1 MPKITNTFLKSKMNK
16 DLDSRILPSGEYR
29 DAQNLQISRSQGS
42 EVGEFENIPGN
53 TELRNLYTGSNSKF
67 IGQFTNETSGDIFL
81 YSSSFAEDTICPRDI
96 VVYFAGFVG
105 STSFNIQNSL
115 GVKLDPSVLG
125 IEIGMLLWGDSWGP
139 SGLPSGDSGYE
150 NDVLVEGTTPGIT
163 GVIETDSKLPGDLQ
177 LGDKIYIGYNNTIH
191 RYNPISNS
199 LDLLVRG
206 DFLNFSQKNRITGIN
221 LIDDLLFWT
230 DNRNQPRKINVSL
243 ANPQSLASPTHYVNE
258 DQISVAKYY
267 PYKTPLVL
275 EDNQRS
281 VDAGAQAVSPLKGYV
296 CDIADTT
303 GIKIGDIVS
312 GFPDQEDQ
320 ELWNVI
326 SIDPNVSVT
335 IYNNFKDGDF
345 AANMSPGSYDG
356 ATQAQ
361 VSFKRP
367 SSKNLANKRQT
378 NGFETK
384 ASAAGAVVAGND
396 IVLNYSYFNKVD
408 DQSAQPTP
416 RVGDFIISETLTGP
430 SGVGITIADEVV
442 IQSIQ
447 NIGPSSLP
455 LATTITL
462 QLTKDVTVNA
472 IGDDVTVAANPD
484 YDPLFTGD
492 PDLVEEKFIRF
503 SYRFKFE
510 DNEYSLAAPYTQI
523 CFIPKHNGLFG
534 GGQNES
540 LQDMK
545 DAYDST
551 IVEWFTNNIDTVSLK
566 VPLPTI
572 STSTSAEVVNNLI
585 NEYKITNIE
594 ILYKESDALSTKI
607 LESIQVDDTILESF
621 LQLIPQAGSTSS
633 KEWYYNFDYKSIKA
647 FRTLPTS
654 EQNRVYDNVPVKA
667 LAQEITAN
675 RVMYGNFLQ
684 KHTPPNGID
693 YEIINEDKSVNYNNY
708 AQYPYHTVK
717 QNRSYQAGFVLSDR
731 YGRASSVVL
740 STNDSNPDVAG
751 STLYVPYKTFG
762 ELDDPITDVTT
773 YKWLGNVLRL
783 KINNGVT
790 QITSNS
796 QTGEPGLYKSW
807 TNKSV
812 DVVTVVTLGTGYGIG
827 DMLSFNSGGG
837 QGSDL
842 EVEVV
847 AVDGVGGVTGLS
859 IVNPGNGYV
868 DGQILDENT
877 MITGTGLQ
885 VQVTV
890 NPPNVLG
897 WQSYKLV
904 VKQQEQEYYNVY
916 LPGYISGYPIT
927 TATDYGRIAF
937 ASLFGDN
944 INKVPRDLNEVGPT
958 QSEFSSSVNL
968 IGRVNNPNINNN
980 NKGAA
985 APGGPF
991 NYENRNYA
999 WNCQY
1004 YPGRVKDEAVTIG
1017 PVGFG
1022 GLELA
1027 NSPFDATASKGP
1039 FDNTSNAAPPGPFIP
1054 WGDAGAVQSFY
1065 NVEQNPLAVV
1075 VKIGAEDTQ
1084 PNLTQPGSPQLNTLG
1099 ARVSKQGVFPVPI
1112 PPGDPNG
1119 YIGCMYPFLSVS
1131 ETEPVESL
1139 LEIFYETSTSG
1150 NFVDLN
1156 DAVLADYGG
1165 VTKTSVT
1172 LGDFDE
1178 DVSSGTDVI
1187 TSFDFQDS
1195 AGNTLTLDSVPTI
1208 TQVLDSNGNDV
1219 TGIFSISE
1227 SVPTVYDKFDIETND
1242 LFWYGYP
1249 SVTKSNQWF
1258 ISFQTSYQS
1267 GAFIDV
1273 LSNEITINLNNI
1285 EPTIGGFTPAQTT
1298 DLTQLGVEQACS
1310 KPGGTGGYDTT
1321 MTGVFGQFTNAK
1333 NSGADTI
1340 NETQDLCYTLSVT
1353 SEPASSTA
1361 TWAISQN
1368 GTLSLVSG
1376 TLVNGTY
1383 IFECT
1388 VTDAATE
1395 NIAVR
1400 GGSCLT
1406 SAGSLSKTC
1415 EYELVFGTPP
1425 VNQAICAGPTSA
1437 MSLLDTSCNYIN
1449 NSGGLTHT
1457 GQPLEVFFGASR
1469 FVSDAFDVG
1478 ATGSGTSVILQDI
1491 DNGFNP
1497 SKGSFGYGLSS
1508 GSNFNLRYYNV
1519 LQEGNPNFGET
1530 TAFNCVF
1537 LPPVSPLEPN
1547 FTTGALTQGIMA
1559 IQAILTKSV
1568 SIPGQVENS
1577 YRTAFTILHRADSST
1592 AWTLATC
1599 LAGSPSKPAGGT
1611 IGNFNELDVDGAG
1624 ATTASQTYWFQAV
1637 GEYAV
1642 RNNGVSSLGCN
1653 ECSVCA
1659 EFTVNYYDAQQ
1670 AQPVNVCTECA
1681 GPL

>member
-1 MPKITNTFLKSKMNK
+1 MPQITNTFLKSKMNK
-16 DLDSRILPSGEYR
+16 DLDSRILPNGEYR

-42 EVGEFENIPGN
+42 EVGEFENISGN
-53 TELRNLYTGSNSKF
+53 TELRNLYTGESSKF

-81 YSSSFAEDTICPRDI
+81 YSSGFTEDSICPRDT
-96 VVYFAGFVG
+96 VVYFGGFVG
-105 STSFNIQNSL
+105 GSSDTFTIENSL
-115 GVKLDPSVLG
+115 GTQIDPSVLG

-139 SGLPSGDSGYE
+139 SGLPSGDNGFE
-150 NDVLVEGTTPGIT
+150 NDVLVENIT
-163 GVIETDSKLPGDLQ
+163 SFPSGEIQVNGPLPASLQVGDE
-177 LGDKIYIGYNNTIH
+177 IYIGYNNTIH
-191 RYNPISNS
+191 RYNPISDS

-206 DFLNFSQKNRITGIN
+206 DFLNFSQKNKITGIN

-243 ANPQSLASPTHYVNE
+243 ANPQSLPSPTHYVNE

-267 PYKTPLVL
+267 PYRTPLVL
-275 EDNQRS
+275 EDVVRS
-281 VDAGAQAVSPLKGYV
+281 ANGGAQAVSPLKGYV
-296 CDIADTT
+296 LNIVDTS
-303 GIKIGDIVS
+303 GIKIGDIAT
-312 GFPDQEDQ
+312 GFPDQGDQ

-326 SIDPNVSVT
+326 SIELNVSVT

-345 AANMSPGSYDG
+345 AAGMSPGTFDG
-356 ATQAQ
+356 ATQKAL

-378 NGFETK
+378 NGFETT

-447 NIGPSSLP
+447 DIGPSSVP
-455 LATTITL
+455 ITTTITL

-484 YDPLFTGD
+484 YDSLFTGD

-534 GGQNES
+534 GGQNET

-545 DAYDST
+545 NAYDST

-572 STSTSAEVVNNLI
+572 TTSTSAQVVSNLI

-607 LESIQVDDTILESF
+607 LESIQVDDTILPSF
-621 LQLIPQAGSTSS
+621 LQLIPQTASGLSGR
-633 KEWYYNFDYKSIKA
+633 EWYYNFDYKSIKA

-693 YEIINEDKSVNYNNY
+693 YEIINEDKSVNYDNY

-740 STNDSNPDVAG
+740 STNDSNPDLAG

-762 ELDDPITDVTT
+762 ELDDPATDVTT

-790 QITSNS
+790 QITNNS

-807 TNKSV
+807 TDKTTDSV
-812 DVVTVVTLGTGYGIG
+812 AVITPGTGYIVGQEI
-827 DMLSFNSGGG
+827 SFNSGNG
-837 QGSDL
+837 QGSGL
-842 EVEVV
+842 EIEVV
-847 AVDGVGGVTGLS
+847 TVDGAGGVTGLS
-859 IVNPGNGYV
+859 IVNSGGGYV
-868 DGQILDENT
+868 DGQILDNNII
-877 MITGTGLQ
+877 ITGTGLQ

-916 LPGYISGYPIT
+916 LPGYISGYPVV
-927 TATDYGRIAF
+927 TANDYGRIAF

-958 QSEFSSSVNL
+958 QNEFSSSVVL
-968 IGRVNNPNINNN
+968 IGRVNNPNINNL
-980 NKGAA
+980 NKGAL

-991 NYENRNYA
+991 YYENRTYP

-1004 YPGRVKDEAVTIG
+1004 YPGRLKDEAVTIG
-1017 PVGFG
+1017 PVGFS

-1027 NSPFDATASKGP
+1027 NSPFEAG
-1039 FDNTSNAAPPGPFIP
+1039 NTSSPAGSAIKGAFSNDPFKIP
-1054 WGDAGAVQSFY
+1054 WGKPGAVQSFY

-1084 PNLTQPGSPQLNTLG
+1084 PNLTQPGAPQLNTLG
-1099 ARVSKQGVFPVPI
+1099 ARVSKQGVFPVPPA
-1112 PPGDPNG
+1112 PPVGAPDPAG
-1119 YIGCMYPFLSVS
+1119 FIGCMYPFLSVS

-1156 DAVLADYGG
+1156 DTVLADYGG
-1165 VTKTSVT
+1165 VTKASLT
-1172 LGDFDE
+1172 LGSFDE
-1178 DVSSGTDVI
+1178 DVPSGTDII

-1195 AGNTLTLDSVPTI
+1195 AGNTLTLDSVPII

-1227 SVPTVYDKFDIETND
+1227 SVPTFYDKFDLETNS
-1242 LFWYGYP
+1242 LFWYGYS

-1258 ISFQTSYQS
+1258 VSFQTSYQT

-1273 LSNEITINLNNI
+1273 LSNEITIDLNNI
-1285 EPTIGGFTPAQTT
+1285 EPTIGGFTPAQTS

-1310 KPGGTGGYDTT
+1310 KPGGTAGYDTT

-1333 NSGADTI
+1333 NSGADVP

-1353 SEPASSTA
+1353 SEPVGSTA
-1361 TWAISQN
+1361 IWAISQD
-1368 GTLSLVSG
+1368 GTLSLTSG

-1388 VTDAATE
+1388 VTDAAS
-1395 NIAVR
+1395 
-1400 GGSCLT
+1400 SCVLD
-1406 SAGSLSKTC
+1406 AGSLDTTC
-1415 EYELVFGTPP
+1415 EYELLFGTPP
-1425 VNQAICAGPTSA
+1425 TNQAICAGPTSELG
-1437 MSLLDTSCNYIN
+1437 LLDTSCP
-1449 NSGGLTHT
+1449 SSFGGT
-1457 GQPLEVFFGASR
+1457 GLPLEVFFGANR
-1469 FVSDAFDVG
+1469 FVNSGIAGTAGANIGSDTTTIMSTIDTALG
-1478 ATGSGTSVILQDI
+1478 ALGPKYGFTSS
-1491 DNGFNP
+1491 NGLN
-1497 SKGSFGYGLSS
+1497 LS
-1508 GSNFNLRYYNV
+1508 YYNV
-1519 LQEGNPNFGET
+1519 LQEIRY
-1530 TAFNCVF
+1530 
-1537 LPPVSPLEPN
+1537 
-1547 FTTGALTQGIMA
+1547 GAD
-1559 IQAILTKSV
+1559 K
-1568 SIPGQVENS
+1568 
-1577 YRTAFTILHRADSST
+1577 
-1592 AWTLATC
+1592 
-1599 LAGSPSKPAGGT
+1599 
-1611 IGNFNELDVDGAG
+1611 
-1624 ATTASQTYWFQAV
+1624 
-1637 GEYAV
+1637 
-1642 RNNGVSSLGCN
+1642 
-1653 ECSVCA
+1653 
-1659 EFTVNYYDAQQ
+1659 
-1670 AQPVNVCTECA
+1670 TECV
-1681 GPL
+1681 

>member
-1 MPKITNTFLKSKMNK
+1 MPQITNTFLKSKMNK
-16 DLDSRILPSGEYR
+16 DLDSRILPNGEYR
-29 DAQNLQISRSQGS
+29 DAQNLQISRSEGS

-53 TELRNLYTGSNSKF
+53 TELRNLYTGLGSKF

-81 YSSSFAEDTICPRDI
+81 YNSGYTQNDICPRDV
-96 VVYFAGFVG
+96 VVYFQGFIG
-105 STSFNIQNSL
+105 GDRKLIQIEKASGTAYTNYE
-115 GVKLDPSVLG
+115 VLG
-125 IEIGMLLWGDSWGP
+125 IEVGMLLWGDSWGP
-139 SGLPSGDSGYE
+139 SSLPSGDNGYKS
-150 NDVLVEGTTPGIT
+150 DALVIDLRPNQIALNQ
-163 GVIETDSKLPGDLQ
+163 DLPGNLQ
-177 LGDKIYIGYNNTIH
+177 PGDKIYIGFNNTIH
-191 RYNPISNS
+191 RYNPISDS

-243 ANPQSLASPTHYVNE
+243 ANPQSLPSPTHYVNE

-267 PYKTPLVL
+267 PYRTPLVL
-275 EDNQRS
+275 EDNKRS
-281 VDAGAQAVSPLKGYV
+281 IIGGAQAVSPLKGYV
-296 CDIADTT
+296 CDVADTT
-303 GIKIGDIVS
+303 GIKIGDIAS
-312 GFPDQEDQ
+312 GFPDQGDQ

-335 IYNNFKDGDF
+335 IYNNFKDGDLGQG
-345 AANMSPGSYDG
+345 MSPGSFDG
-356 ATQAQ
+356 ANEKAN

-367 SSKNLANKRQT
+367 SVKNLANKRQT
-378 NGFETK
+378 NGFETT
-384 ASAAGAVVAGND
+384 AQAAGAVVAGND
-396 IVLNYSYFNKVD
+396 IVLNYSYYNKVN

-442 IQSIQ
+442 IQSVEE
-447 NIGPSSLP
+447 IGPSTVP
-455 LATTITL
+455 APVPATSITL

-484 YDPLFTGD
+484 YDSQFTGD

-534 GGQNES
+534 GGQNET

-566 VPLPTI
+566 IPLPSI
-572 STSTSAEVVNNLI
+572 SNSTSAEVIDNLI
-585 NEYKITNIE
+585 SEYKITNIE

-607 LESIQVDDTILESF
+607 LESIQVDDTILSSF
-621 LQLIPQAGSTSS
+621 LQLIPQASIVEGP
-633 KEWYYNFDYKSIKA
+633 EWYYNFDYKSIKA

-654 EQNRVYDNVPVKA
+654 EQNRVYDNVPIKA

-693 YEIINEDKSVNYNNY
+693 YEIINEDKSVAYDNY

-717 QNRSYQAGFVLSDR
+717 QDRSYQAGFVLSDR

-740 STNDSNPDVAG
+740 STNDSTPGVAG

-773 YKWLGNVLRL
+773 YKWLGNALRL

-790 QITSNS
+790 QITNNS

-807 TNKSV
+807 TDTSV
-812 DVVTVVTLGTGYGIG
+812 DIVTVTAPGVSYIVGQEI
-827 DMLSFNSGGG
+827 SFNSGEGDG
-837 QGSDL
+837 VGFRIK
-842 EVEVV
+842 VET
-847 AVDGVGGVTGLS
+847 VDGAGGVTGLS
-859 IVNPGNGYV
+859 IISSGENYV
-868 DGQILDENT
+868 DGQILDNNII
-877 MITGTGLQ
+877 ITGSGLK

-916 LPGYISGYPIT
+916 LPGYISGYPIK

-958 QSEFSSSVNL
+958 QSEFSSSVGL
-968 IGRVNNPNINNN
+968 IGRVNNPNIDNNQ
-980 NKGAA
+980 KG
-985 APGGPF
+985 GVGNF
-991 NYENRNYA
+991 YYENRNYA

-1004 YPGRVKDEAVTIG
+1004 YPGRLKDEAVTIG
-1017 PVGFG
+1017 PVGEG

-1027 NSPFDATASKGP
+1027 NSPFD
-1039 FDNTSNAAPPGPFIP
+1039 NTSSKAAFTNSAAGTGPHIP
-1054 WGDAGAVQSFY
+1054 WGDAGEVQSFY

-1084 PNLTQPGSPQLNTLG
+1084 LNLTQPGSPQLNTLG
-1099 ARVSKQGVFPVPI
+1099 ARVTVNGTFPVPVN
-1112 PPGDPNG
+1112 D
-1119 YIGCMYPFLSVS
+1119 IGCMYPFLSVS

-1165 VTKTSVT
+1165 VTKTSLT
-1172 LGDFDE
+1172 LGSFDE
-1178 DVSSGTDVI
+1178 DVPSGTNII

-1195 AGNTLTLDSVPTI
+1195 AGNTLVLDGDPAAPATNPPDIGVII

-1219 TGIFSISE
+1219 TGIFSINA
-1227 SVPTVYDKFDIETND
+1227 SVAGSYDKFDLKTND
-1242 LFWYGYP
+1242 LFWYGY
-1249 SVTKSNQWF
+1249 SSGTKSNQWF
-1258 ISFQTSYQS
+1258 VSFQTSYQA
-1267 GAFIDV
+1267 GTFIDV

-1285 EPTIGGFTPAQTT
+1285 APTIGGFTPAQTS
-1298 DLTQLGVEQACS
+1298 DLTQLNIEQACS
-1310 KPGGTGGYDTT
+1310 KPGGTAGYDTT
-1321 MTGVFGQFTNAK
+1321 MTGDFGQFTNAK
-1333 NSGADTI
+1333 NGSADVT

-1353 SEPASSTA
+1353 SEPVGSTA
-1361 TWAISQN
+1361 IWAISQD
-1368 GTLSLVSG
+1368 GTLSLTSG

-1383 IFECT
+1383 VFECT
-1388 VTDAATE
+1388 VTDAAS
-1395 NIAVR
+1395 
-1400 GGSCLT
+1400 SCVLD
-1406 SAGSLSKTC
+1406 AGSLSTTC
-1415 EYELVFGTPP
+1415 EYELLFGTPP
-1425 VNQAICAGPTSA
+1425 TNQAICFGPTSA
-1437 MSLLDTSCNYIN
+1437 MSSLDTSCNYIN

-1457 GQPLEVFFGASR
+1457 GQPLEVFFGANR

-1478 ATGSGTSVILQDI
+1478 VTGSGTSVILQDI
-1491 DNGFNP
+1491 DNGFVP

-1519 LQEGNPNFGET
+1519 LQEGNPNFT
-1530 TAFNCVF
+1530 SSPPAFNCVTI
-1537 LPPVSPLEPN
+1537 PPTVPPDPN

-1577 YRTAFTILHRADSST
+1577 YRTAFTILYRADSSA

-1599 LAGSPSKPAGGT
+1599 LAFSPSKPAGGT

-1624 ATTASQTYWFQAV
+1624 ATTASQTYFFQAV

-1642 RNNGVSSLGCN
+1642 RNNGVSSVGCN

-1659 EFTVNYYDAQQ
+1659 EFTVNYYDAGQT
-1670 AQPVNVCTECA
+1670 QPVNGCTDCL

>member
-1 MPKITNTFLKSKMNK
+1 
-16 DLDSRILPSGEYR
+16 
-29 DAQNLQISRSQGS
+29 
-42 EVGEFENIPGN
+42 
-53 TELRNLYTGSNSKF
+53 
-67 IGQFTNETSGDIFL
+67 
-81 YSSSFAEDTICPRDI
+81 
-96 VVYFAGFVG
+96 
-105 STSFNIQNSL
+105 
-115 GVKLDPSVLG
+115 
-125 IEIGMLLWGDSWGP
+125 
-139 SGLPSGDSGYE
+139 
-150 NDVLVEGTTPGIT
+150 
-163 GVIETDSKLPGDLQ
+163 
-177 LGDKIYIGYNNTIH
+177 
-191 RYNPISNS
+191 
-199 LDLLVRG
+199 
-206 DFLNFSQKNRITGIN
+206 
-221 LIDDLLFWT
+221 
-230 DNRNQPRKINVSL
+230 
-243 ANPQSLASPTHYVNE
+243 
-258 DQISVAKYY
+258 
-267 PYKTPLVL
+267 
-275 EDNQRS
+275 
-281 VDAGAQAVSPLKGYV
+281 
-296 CDIADTT
+296 
-303 GIKIGDIVS
+303 
-312 GFPDQEDQ
+312 
-320 ELWNVI
+320 
-326 SIDPNVSVT
+326 
-335 IYNNFKDGDF
+335 
-345 AANMSPGSYDG
+345 MSPGTFDG
-356 ATQAQ
+356 ATQKAL

-367 SSKNLANKRQT
+367 SVKNLANKRQT
-378 NGFETK
+378 NGFETT

-442 IQSIQ
+442 IQSVE
-447 NIGPSSLP
+447 NIGPS
-455 LATTITL
+455 TTAPFNTADITL

-484 YDPLFTGD
+484 YDSQFTGD

-534 GGQNES
+534 GGQNET

-566 VPLPTI
+566 IPLPSIT
-572 STSTSAEVVNNLI
+572 TSTSAEVVSNLI

-607 LESIQVDDTILESF
+607 LESIQVNDTILPSF
-621 LQLIPQAGSTSS
+621 LQLIPQTSLTQGP
-633 KEWYYNFDYKSIKA
+633 EWYYNFDYKSIKA

-654 EQNRVYDNVPVKA
+654 EQNRVYDNVPIKA

-693 YEIINEDKSVNYNNY
+693 YEIINEDKSVSYDNY

-740 STNDSNPDVAG
+740 STNDSNPGVAG

-773 YKWLGNVLRL
+773 YKWLGNALRL

-790 QITSNS
+790 QITNNS

-807 TNKSV
+807 IDKTTDS
-812 DVVTVVTLGTGYGIG
+812 VTVATLGTGYIVGQK
-827 DMLSFNSGGG
+827 LSFNTGDG
-837 QGSDL
+837 QGSGL
-842 EVEVV
+842 EVEVIT
-847 AVDGVGGVTGLS
+847 VDGVGGVTGLS
-859 IVNPGNGYV
+859 ITKPGNGYV
-868 DGQILDENT
+868 DGQILDNNVI
-877 MITGTGLQ
+877 ITGTGLQ

-958 QSEFSSSVNL
+958 QSEFSSSVGL

-980 NKGAA
+980 QKG
-985 APGGPF
+985 GVGNF
-991 NYENRNYA
+991 YYENRNYA

-1004 YPGRVKDEAVTIG
+1004 YPGRLKDEAVTIG
-1017 PVGFG
+1017 PVGQG

-1027 NSPFDATASKGP
+1027 NSPFFAAAAKGA
-1039 FDNTSNAAPPGPFIP
+1039 FSNDPAEIP
-1054 WGDAGAVQSFY
+1054 WGIAGAVQSFY

-1084 PNLTQPGSPQLNTLG
+1084 LNLTQPNSPQLNTLG
-1099 ARVSKQGVFPVPI
+1099 ARVTVNGTFPVPVN
-1112 PPGDPNG
+1112 D
-1119 YIGCMYPFLSVS
+1119 IGCMYPFLSVS

-1156 DAVLADYGG
+1156 DTVLADYGG
-1165 VTKTSVT
+1165 VTKTSLT
-1172 LGDFDE
+1172 LGSFDE

-1195 AGNTLTLDSVPTI
+1195 AGNTLTLDGVPII
-1208 TQVLDSNGNDV
+1208 TQVLDSNDNDV

-1227 SVPTVYDKFDIETND
+1227 SVPTIYDKFDLETNS
-1242 LFWYGYP
+1242 LFWYGYS

-1258 ISFQTSYQS
+1258 VSFQTSYQA
-1267 GAFIDV
+1267 GTFIDV
-1273 LSNEITINLNNI
+1273 LSNEITIDLNNI
-1285 EPTIGGFTPAQTT
+1285 APTIGGFTPAQTS
-1298 DLTQLGVEQACS
+1298 DLTELGVEQACS
-1310 KPGGTGGYDTT
+1310 KPGGTSGYDTT

-1333 NSGADTI
+1333 NGSLDVT

-1353 SEPASSTA
+1353 SEPVGSTA
-1361 TWAISQN
+1361 IWAISQD
-1368 GTLSLVSG
+1368 GTLSLTSG
-1376 TLVNGTY
+1376 TLVNGSY

-1388 VTDAATE
+1388 VTDAAS
-1395 NIAVR
+1395 
-1400 GGSCLT
+1400 SCVLD
-1406 SAGSLSKTC
+1406 AGSLSTTC

-1425 VNQAICAGPTSA
+1425 TNQAICFGPTSV
-1437 MSLLDTSCNYIN
+1437 MSSLDTSCP
-1449 NSGGLTHT
+1449 SSFGGT
-1457 GQPLEVFFGASR
+1457 GEPLEVFFGANR
-1469 FVSDAFDVG
+1469 FVNSGIVG
-1478 ATGSGTSVILQDI
+1478 TAGLNIGSGTTTIMSTI
-1491 DNGFNP
+1491 DTALGAVGPKYGFTSNNGI
-1497 SKGSFGYGLSS
+1497 
-1508 GSNFNLRYYNV
+1508 NLAYYNV
-1519 LQEGNPNFGET
+1519 LQEGNPNFT
-1530 TAFNCVF
+1530 SSPPAFNC
-1537 LPPVSPLEPN
+1537 LTIPPTVPPDPN
-1547 FTTGALTQGIMA
+1547 FTTGALTQGIMT

-1568 SIPGQVENS
+1568 TTGTQHTYKTN
-1577 YRTAFTILHRADSST
+1577 FTIVYRPTSVD
-1592 AWTLATC
+1592 AWQLATC
-1599 LAGSPSKPAGGT
+1599 LVGSPSQPAGGT
-1611 IGNFNELDVDGAG
+1611 VGNFNLLEVVGSG
-1624 ATTASQTYWFQAV
+1624 ATTASITYFFQNV

-1642 RNNGVSSLGCN
+1642 RNNGLHGVGCN
-1653 ECSVCA
+1653 NCDSCA
-1659 EFTVNYYDAQQ
+1659 EFTVNYYDAGQT
-1670 AQPVNVCTECA
+1670 QPVNGCTDCL

>member
-53 TELRNLYTGSNSKF
+53 TELKNLYTGLGSKF

-81 YSSSFAEDTICPRDI
+81 YNSGFTGDGICPRDT
-96 VVYFAGFVG
+96 VVYFGGFVG
-105 STSFNIQNSL
+105 VGNTGFQINNSL
-115 GVKLDPSVLG
+115 GAKIDPSVLG
-125 IEIGMLLWGDSWGP
+125 IEIGMLLWGNAWGP
-139 SGLPSGDSGYE
+139 SSLPSGNGGFE
-150 NDVLVEGTTPGIT
+150 NDVLVKNIT
-163 GVIETDSKLPGDLQ
+163 SFPSGEIQVNRPLPATLQ
-177 LGDKIYIGYNNTIH
+177 VGDKIYIGYNNTIH

-243 ANPQSLASPTHYVNE
+243 ANPQSLPSPIHYVNE

-267 PYKTPLVL
+267 PYRTPLVL
-275 EDNQRS
+275 EDNQKS
-281 VDAGAQAVSPLKGYV
+281 VVAGAQAVSPLKGYV
-296 CDIADTT
+296 CDIADTS
-303 GIKIGDIVS
+303 GIKIGDIAT
-312 GFPDQEDQ
+312 GFPDQGDQ

-335 IYNNFKDGDF
+335 IYNNFKDGNF
-345 AANMSPGSYDG
+345 AAGMSPGTFDG
-356 ATQAQ
+356 ATQIAL

-367 SSKNLANKRQT
+367 SVKNLANKRQT
-378 NGFETK
+378 NGFETT

-447 NIGPSSLP
+447 NIGPSSVP
-455 LATTITL
+455 TATTITL
-462 QLTKDVTVNA
+462 QLTKNVTVNA

-484 YDPLFTGD
+484 YDSQFTGD

-534 GGQNES
+534 GGQNET

-566 VPLPTI
+566 IPLPSIT
-572 STSTSAEVVNNLI
+572 TSSSSQVVNNLI

-607 LESIQVDDTILESF
+607 LESIQVDDTILPSF
-621 LQLIPQAGSTSS
+621 LQLIPQTTSISS

-684 KHTPPNGID
+684 KHTPPNSID
-693 YEIINEDKSVNYNNY
+693 YEIINEDKSVNYDNY

-762 ELDDPITDVTT
+762 ELDNPITDVTT

-790 QITSNS
+790 QITNNS

-807 TNKSV
+807 TDKTTDS
-812 DVVTVVTLGTGYGIG
+812 VTVATPGTGYIVGQT
-827 DMLSFNSGGG
+827 LSFNSGDG
-837 QGSDL
+837 QGSGL
-842 EVEVV
+842 QVEVIT
-847 AVDGVGGVTGLS
+847 VDGVGGVTGLS
-859 IVNPGNGYV
+859 IKSAGNGYV
-868 DGQILDENT
+868 DGQILDNNII
-877 MITGTGLQ
+877 ITGTGLQ

-958 QSEFSSSVNL
+958 QNEFSSSVGL

-980 NKGAA
+980 QKG
-985 APGGPF
+985 GVGNF
-991 NYENRNYA
+991 YYENRNYP

-1004 YPGRVKDEAVTIG
+1004 YPGRLKDEAVTIG

-1027 NSPFDATASKGP
+1027 NSPFFPAAAKGA
-1039 FDNTSNAAPPGPFIP
+1039 FSNDPAEIP
-1054 WGDAGAVQSFY
+1054 WGIAGAVQSFY

-1084 PNLTQPGSPQLNTLG
+1084 LNLTQPGSPQLNTLG
-1099 ARVSKQGVFPVPI
+1099 ARVTVNGTFPVPAT
-1112 PPGDPNG
+1112 D
-1119 YIGCMYPFLSVS
+1119 IGCMYPFLSVS

-1156 DAVLADYGG
+1156 DTVLADYGG
-1165 VTKTSVT
+1165 VTKTSLT
-1172 LGDFDE
+1172 LGSFDE
-1178 DVSSGTDVI
+1178 DVTSGTDII

-1195 AGNTLTLDSVPTI
+1195 AGNTLTLDGVPII
-1208 TQVLDSNGNDV
+1208 TQVLDSNDNDV

-1227 SVPTVYDKFDIETND
+1227 SVPTVYDKFDLETNS

-1258 ISFQTSYQS
+1258 VSFQTSYQA
-1267 GAFIDV
+1267 GVFID
-1273 LSNEITINLNNI
+1273 
-1285 EPTIGGFTPAQTT
+1285 
-1298 DLTQLGVEQACS
+1298 VEQACS
-1310 KPGGTGGYDTT
+1310 KPGGTSGYDTT

-1333 NSGADTI
+1333 NGSLDVT

-1353 SEPASSTA
+1353 SEPVGSTA
-1361 TWAISQN
+1361 IWAISQN
-1368 GTLSLVSG
+1368 GTLSLTSG
-1376 TLVNGTY
+1376 TLVNGSY

-1388 VTDAATE
+1388 VTDATS
-1395 NIAVR
+1395 
-1400 GGSCLT
+1400 SCVL
-1406 SAGSLSKTC
+1406 SAGSLSTTC

-1425 VNQAICAGPTSA
+1425 TNQAICFGPTSV
-1437 MSLLDTSCNYIN
+1437 MSSLDTSCP
-1449 NSGGLTHT
+1449 SSFGGT
-1457 GQPLEVFFGASR
+1457 GLPLEVFFGANR
-1469 FVSDAFDVG
+1469 FVNSGIVG
-1478 ATGSGTSVILQDI
+1478 TAGLNIGSGTTTIMSTI
-1491 DNGFNP
+1491 DTALGASGPKYGFTSN
-1497 SKGSFGYGLSS
+1497 SGL
-1508 GSNFNLRYYNV
+1508 NLAYYNV
-1519 LQEGNPNFGET
+1519 LQEGNPNFT
-1530 TAFNCVF
+1530 SSPPAFNCITI
-1537 LPPVSPLEPN
+1537 PPTVPPDPN

-1568 SIPGQVENS
+1568 TTGTQHTYKTN
-1577 YRTAFTILHRADSST
+1577 FTIVYRPTST
-1592 AWTLATC
+1592 DAWQLATC
-1599 LAGSPSKPAGGT
+1599 LVGSPSQPAGGT
-1611 IGNFNELDVDGAG
+1611 VGNFNLLQVVGSG
-1624 ATTASQTYWFQAV
+1624 ATTASITYFFQNV

-1642 RNNGVSSLGCN
+1642 RNNGLHGVGCN
-1653 ECSVCA
+1653 NCDSCA

-1670 AQPVNVCTECA
+1670 AQPVNGCTDCL

>member
-53 TELRNLYTGSNSKF
+53 TELRNLYTGLGSKF

-81 YSSSFAEDTICPRDI
+81 YNSSFTGDGICPRDT
-96 VVYFAGFVG
+96 VVYFGGFVG
-105 STSFNIQNSL
+105 GSYTDFTINNSV
-115 GVKLDPSVLG
+115 GAKIDPSVLG

-139 SGLPSGDSGYE
+139 SGLPSGDNGFE
-150 NDVLVEGTTPGIT
+150 NDVLVETIT
-163 GVIETDSKLPGDLQ
+163 SFPSGEIKVNSRLPDTLQ
-177 LGDKIYIGYNNTIH
+177 VGDKIYIGYNNTIH

-206 DFLNFSQKNRITGIN
+206 DFLNFSQKNTITGIN

-230 DNRNQPRKINVSL
+230 DNRNQPRKINISL
-243 ANPQSLASPTHYVNE
+243 ANPQSLPSPTHYVNE

-267 PYKTPLVL
+267 PYRTPLVL

-281 VDAGAQAVSPLKGYV
+281 VNGGAQAVSPLKGYV
-296 CDIADTT
+296 CNVVDTT
-303 GIKIGDIVS
+303 GIKIGDIAS
-312 GFPDQEDQ
+312 GFPDQGDQ

-345 AANMSPGSYDG
+345 AAGMSPGTFDG
-356 ATQAQ
+356 ATQKAL

-367 SSKNLANKRQT
+367 SSKNLSERKNT
-378 NGFETK
+378 NGFDTTVT
-384 ASAAGAVVAGND
+384 SAAALYVAGTD
-396 IVLNYSYFNKVD
+396 VRISYNYYNQAT
-408 DQSAQPTP
+408 DQSPQPTP
-416 RVGDFIISETLTGP
+416 RVGDFITSATLTVP
-430 SGVGITIADEVV
+430 SGVGITIADEVC
-442 IQSIQ
+442 IQQITSI
-447 NIGPSSLP
+447 NAGAIG
-455 LATTITL
+455 TMDL
-462 QLTKDVTVNA
+462 QFTKDVTV
-472 IGDDVTVAANPD
+472 VAPGNDITISANPD
-484 YDPLFTGD
+484 YDSLFTGD

-534 GGQNES
+534 GGKNES

-566 VPLPTI
+566 VPLPSVT
-572 STSTSAEVVNNLI
+572 TSTSAEVVSNLI

-607 LESIQVDDTILESF
+607 LESIQVDDTILPSF
-621 LQLIPQAGSTSS
+621 LQLIPQTTTTSGR
-633 KEWYYNFDYKSIKA
+633 EWYYNFDYKSIKA

-654 EQNRVYDNVPVKA
+654 EQNRVYDNVPIKA

-693 YEIINEDKSVNYNNY
+693 YEIINEDKSVNYDNY

-790 QITSNS
+790 QITNNS

-807 TNKSV
+807 ADKSV
-812 DVVTVVTLGTGYGIG
+812 DSVTVATPGIG
-827 DMLSFNSGGG
+827 YIVGDLLSFNSGDG
-837 QGSDL
+837 QGSGL
-842 EVEVV
+842 QVEVV
-847 AVDGVGGVTGLS
+847 AVDGAGGVTGLS
-859 IVNPGNGYV
+859 ITSSGNGYV
-868 DGQILDENT
+868 NGQILDNNVFPRP
-877 MITGTGLQ
+877 GATGLQ

-916 LPGYISGYPIT
+916 LPGYISGYPII
-927 TATDYGRIAF
+927 TANDYGRIAF

-958 QSEFSSSVNL
+958 QSEFSSSVGL

-991 NYENRNYA
+991 YYENRRYA

-1004 YPGRVKDEAVTIG
+1004 YPGRLKDEAVTIG

-1027 NSPFDATASKGP
+1027 NSPFEAGAGSSPAGNATKGN
-1039 FDNTSNAAPPGPFIP
+1039 FSNDTGSEQIP
-1054 WGDAGAVQSFY
+1054 WGIPGAVQSFY
-1065 NVEQNPLAVV
+1065 NVEQNPLAIV

-1112 PPGDPNG
+1112 PPGDPAG

-1165 VTKTSVT
+1165 VTKTSIT
-1172 LGDFDE
+1172 LGSFDE
-1178 DVSSGTDVI
+1178 DVPSGTDII

-1195 AGNTLTLDSVPTI
+1195 AGNTLTLDGVPII
-1208 TQVLDSNGNDV
+1208 TQVLDSNDNDV
-1219 TGIFSISE
+1219 TGVFSISE
-1227 SVPTVYDKFDIETND
+1227 SVPTIYDKFDLETNS
-1242 LFWYGYP
+1242 LFWYGY
-1249 SVTKSNQWF
+1249 SSGAKSNQWF
-1258 ISFQTSYQS
+1258 VSFQTSYQA
-1267 GAFIDV
+1267 GTFIDV
-1273 LSNEITINLNNI
+1273 LSNEITIDLNNI
-1285 EPTIGGFTPAQTT
+1285 APTIGGFTPAQTT
-1298 DLTQLGVEQACS
+1298 DLTKLGVEQPCS
-1310 KPGGTGGYDTT
+1310 DPGGTAGYDTT
-1321 MTGVFGQFTNAK
+1321 MTGIFGQFTDAK
-1333 NSGADTI
+1333 NGSLDVT
-1340 NETQDLCYTLSVT
+1340 NETQDLCYSLSVT
-1353 SEPASSTA
+1353 SEPVGSTA
-1361 TWAISQN
+1361 IWAISQD
-1368 GTLSLVSG
+1368 GTLSLTSG
-1376 TLVNGTY
+1376 TLVNGSY

-1388 VTDAATE
+1388 VTDAAS
-1395 NIAVR
+1395 
-1400 GGSCLT
+1400 SCVLD
-1406 SAGSLSKTC
+1406 AGSLSTTC

-1425 VNQAICAGPTSA
+1425 VNQAICAGPTSELG
-1437 MSLLDTSCNYIN
+1437 LLDTSCP
-1449 NSGGLTHT
+1449 SSFGGT
-1457 GQPLEVFFGASR
+1457 GLPLEVFFGANR
-1469 FVSDAFDVG
+1469 FVNSGIVG
-1478 ATGSGTSVILQDI
+1478 TAGPNIGSGTTTIMSTI
-1491 DNGFNP
+1491 DTALGAVGPKYGFTSNNGVD
-1497 SKGSFGYGLSS
+1497 LS
-1508 GSNFNLRYYNV
+1508 YYNV
-1519 LQEGNPNFGET
+1519 LEEIRYGADKTQ
-1530 TAFNCVF
+1530 CVF
-1537 LPPVSPLEPN
+1537 LPNPPFTPAY
-1547 FTTGALTQGIMA
+1547 TTGALTQGIMA

-1568 SIPGQVENS
+1568 TTGTQHTYKTN
-1577 YRTAFTILHRADSST
+1577 FTIVYRATSSD
-1592 AWTLATC
+1592 AWQLATC
-1599 LAGSPSKPAGGT
+1599 LVGSPSQPAGGT
-1611 IGNFNELDVDGAG
+1611 VGNFNELEVLGSG
-1624 ATTASQTYWFQAV
+1624 ATTASITYFFQNV

-1642 RNNGVSSLGCN
+1642 RNNGLHGVGCN
-1653 ECSVCA
+1653 NCDSCA

-1670 AQPVNVCTECA
+1670 AQPVIPCTECL

>member
-42 EVGEFENIPGN
+42 EVGEFENISGN
-53 TELRNLYTGSNSKF
+53 TELRNLYTGLGSKF

-81 YSSSFAEDTICPRDI
+81 YNSGFTGDGICPRDTI
-96 VVYFAGFVG
+96 VYFGGFVG
-105 STSFNIQNSL
+105 VGDTNFTINNSV
-115 GVKLDPSVLG
+115 GAKIDPSVLG
-125 IEIGMLLWGDSWGP
+125 IEIGMLLWGDSWSP
-139 SGLPSGDSGYE
+139 SSLPSGDGGFE
-150 NDVLVEGTTPGIT
+150 NDVLVKQINPFPGGEIVVN
-163 GVIETDSKLPGDLQ
+163 GPLPASLQ
-177 LGDKIYIGYNNTIH
+177 VGDKIYIGYNNTIH

-243 ANPQSLASPTHYVNE
+243 ANPQSLPLPTHYVNE

-267 PYKTPLVL
+267 PYRTPLVL
-275 EDNQRS
+275 EDNIRN
-281 VDAGAQAVSPLKGYV
+281 AEGGAQAVSPLKGYV
-296 CDIADTT
+296 LDVLDTT
-303 GIKIGDIVS
+303 GIKIGDIAS
-312 GFPDQEDQ
+312 GFPDQGDQ

-326 SIDPNVSVT
+326 SINPNVSVT

-345 AANMSPGSYDG
+345 AAGMSPGTFDG
-356 ATQAQ
+356 ATEKAL

-367 SSKNLANKRQT
+367 SVKNLANKRQT
-378 NGFETK
+378 NGFETT
-384 ASAAGAVVAGND
+384 ASVAGAVVAGND
-396 IVLNYSYFNKVD
+396 VELNYDYFNQID

-416 RVGDFIISETLTGP
+416 KVGDFITSETLTGP
-430 SGVGITIADEVV
+430 SGVGITIADEVI
-442 IQSIQ
+442 IQSVTE
-447 NIGPSSLP
+447 IGPSAIP
-455 LATTITL
+455 TTTTLTL
-462 QLTKDVTVNA
+462 QLTKDITVAA
-472 IGDDVTVAANPD
+472 IGNDVTVSANPD
-484 YDPLFTGD
+484 YDSQFTGD
-492 PDLVEEKFIRF
+492 PDLIEEKFIRF

-545 DAYDST
+545 NAYDST
-551 IVEWFTNNIDTVSLK
+551 IIEWFTNNIDTVSLK
-566 VPLPTI
+566 VPLPSIT
-572 STSTSAEVVNNLI
+572 TSTSAEVVNNLI

-607 LESIQVDDTILESF
+607 LESIQVDDTILPSF
-621 LQLIPQAGSTSS
+621 LQLIPSGSLSG

-654 EQNRVYDNVPVKA
+654 EQNRVYDNVPIKA

-693 YEIINEDKSVNYNNY
+693 YEIINEDKSVAFDNY

-717 QNRSYQAGFVLSDR
+717 QDRSYQAGFVLSDR

-762 ELDDPITDVTT
+762 EIDNPATDVTT
-773 YKWLGNVLRL
+773 YKWLGNALRL

-790 QITSNS
+790 QITNNS

-807 TNKSV
+807 DNKSV
-812 DVVTVVTLGTGYGIG
+812 DGVTVATLGTGYIIG
-827 DMLSFNSGGG
+827 QILSFNSGEG
-837 QGSDL
+837 QGSGL
-842 EVEVV
+842 EIKVV

-859 IVNPGNGYV
+859 IVSSGNGYV
-868 DGQILDENT
+868 DGQILDNNII
-877 MITGTGLQ
+877 ITGTGLQ

-958 QSEFSSSVNL
+958 QSEFSSSVIL
-968 IGRVNNPNINNN
+968 IGRVNNPNINNT

-991 NYENRNYA
+991 YYENRNYA

-1004 YPGRVKDEAVTIG
+1004 YPGRLKDEAVTIG
-1017 PVGFG
+1017 PVGLS

-1027 NSPFDATASKGP
+1027 NSPFDSTAVKGA
-1039 FDNTSNAAPPGPFIP
+1039 FSNDPAKIP
-1054 WGDAGAVQSFY
+1054 WGDAGAVQNFY
-1065 NVEQNPLAVV
+1065 NVEQNPLAIV
-1075 VKIGAEDTQ
+1075 VKIGSEETQ
-1084 PNLTQPGSPQLNTLG
+1084 PNLTQPGAPQLNTLG
-1099 ARVSKQGVFPVPI
+1099 ARVTDIGTFPVPAS
-1112 PPGDPNG
+1112 PPR
-1119 YIGCMYPFLSVS
+1119 IGCMYPFLSVS

-1156 DAVLADYGG
+1156 DTVLADYGG
-1165 VTKTSVT
+1165 VTKSSVT
-1172 LGDFDE
+1172 LGSFNE
-1178 DVSSGTDVI
+1178 DVSSGTDII

-1195 AGNTLTLDSVPTI
+1195 AGNTLTLDSVPVI
-1208 TQVLDSNGNDV
+1208 TQVLDSNDNDV
-1219 TGIFSISE
+1219 TGIFNISE
-1227 SVPTVYDKFDIETND
+1227 SVPTIYDKFDLETNG

-1249 SVTKSNQWF
+1249 SIVKSNQWF
-1258 ISFQTSYQS
+1258 VSFQTSYQT
-1267 GAFIDV
+1267 GTFIDV

-1285 EPTIGGFTPAQTT
+1285 APIIGGFTPAQTS
-1298 DLTQLGVEQACS
+1298 DLTQLGVEQACA
-1310 KPGGTGGYDTT
+1310 KPGGTAGYDTT

-1333 NSGADTI
+1333 NGSLDII

-1353 SEPASSTA
+1353 SEPVSSTA
-1361 TWAISQN
+1361 IWAISQN
-1368 GTLSLVSG
+1368 GTLSLTSG

-1388 VTDAATE
+1388 VTDASA
-1395 NIAVR
+1395 
-1400 GGSCLT
+1400 SCV
-1406 SAGSLSKTC
+1406 SRAGSLSTTC
-1415 EYELVFGTPP
+1415 EYELLFGTPP
-1425 VNQAICAGPTSA
+1425 TNQAICFGPTSA
-1437 MSLLDTSCNYIN
+1437 ITSLDTSCNYVN
-1449 NSGGLTHT
+1449 NGGAGPHN
-1457 GQPLEVFFGASR
+1457 GEPLEVFFGANR
-1469 FVSDAFDVG
+1469 FVSDAFTG
-1478 ATGSGTSVILQDI
+1478 ATGSGTSVALQTI
-1491 DNGFNP
+1491 DLALGV
-1497 SKGSFGYGLSS
+1497 GSFGYGLSS

-1519 LQEGNPNFGET
+1519 LQEGNPNFT
-1530 TAFNCVF
+1530 SSPPAFNCITI
-1537 LPPVSPLEPN
+1537 PPTVPPDPN

-1559 IQAILTKSV
+1559 IQTILTKSV
-1568 SIPGQVENS
+1568 TTGTQHTYKTN
-1577 YRTAFTILHRADSST
+1577 FTILYRPTSVD

-1599 LAGSPSKPAGGT
+1599 LVGSPSQPAGGT
-1611 IGNFNELDVDGAG
+1611 VGNYNLLEVVGSG
-1624 ATTASQTYWFQAV
+1624 ATTASITYFFQAA

-1642 RNNGVSSLGCN
+1642 RNNGVYGVGCN
-1653 ECSVCA
+1653 NCSTCA
-1659 EFTVNYYDAQQ
+1659 EYTVNYYDAQQ
-1670 AQPVNVCTECA
+1670 AQPVNGCTDCL

>member
-42 EVGEFENIPGN
+42 EVGEFENISGN
-53 TELRNLYTGSNSKF
+53 TELRNLYTGESSKF

-81 YSSSFAEDTICPRDI
+81 YSSSFTEDSICPRDT
-96 VVYFAGFVG
+96 VVYFGGFVG
-105 STSFNIQNSL
+105 GSSNIFTIENSL
-115 GVKLDPSVLG
+115 GTQIDPSVLG
-125 IEIGMLLWGDSWGP
+125 IEIGMLLWGNSWGP
-139 SGLPSGDSGYE
+139 SGLPSGANGFE
-150 NDVLVEGTTPGIT
+150 NDVLVENIT
-163 GVIETDSKLPGDLQ
+163 SFPSGEIQVNGPLPASLQVGDE
-177 LGDKIYIGYNNTIH
+177 IYIGYNNTIH
-191 RYNPISNS
+191 RYNPISDS

-206 DFLNFSQKNRITGIN
+206 DFLNFSQKNKITGIN

-243 ANPQSLASPTHYVNE
+243 ANPQSLPSPTHYVNE

-267 PYKTPLVL
+267 PYRTPLVF
-275 EDNQRS
+275 EDIVRS
-281 VDAGAQAVSPLKGYV
+281 ANGGAQAVSPLKGYV
-296 CDIADTT
+296 LSVVDTS
-303 GIKIGDIVS
+303 GIKIGDIAT
-312 GFPDQEDQ
+312 GFPDQGDQ

-326 SIDPNVSVT
+326 SIEPNVSVT

-345 AANMSPGSYDG
+345 AAGMSPGTFDG
-356 ATQAQ
+356 ATQKAL

-378 NGFETK
+378 NGFETT

-396 IVLNYSYFNKVD
+396 IVLNYSYFNEVD

-447 NIGPSSLP
+447 NIGPSSVP
-455 LATTITL
+455 TSSFITL

-484 YDPLFTGD
+484 YDSLFTGD

-534 GGQNES
+534 GGQNET

-545 DAYDST
+545 NAYDST

-572 STSTSAEVVNNLI
+572 TTSTSAQVVSNLI

-607 LESIQVDDTILESF
+607 LESIQVDDTILPSF
-621 LQLIPQAGSTSS
+621 LQLIPQVGSGLSGR
-633 KEWYYNFDYKSIKA
+633 EWYYNFDYKSIKA

-693 YEIINEDKSVNYNNY
+693 YEIINEDKSVNYDNY

-740 STNDSNPDVAG
+740 STNDSNPDLAG

-790 QITSNS
+790 QITNNS

-807 TNKSV
+807 RDKTTDSV
-812 DVVTVVTLGTGYGIG
+812 AVATPGTGYIVGQEI
-827 DMLSFNSGGG
+827 SFNSGNG
-837 QGSDL
+837 QGGGL
-842 EVEVV
+842 EIEVIT
-847 AVDGVGGVTGLS
+847 VDGAGGVTGLS
-859 IVNPGNGYV
+859 IVQSGGGYV
-868 DGQILDENT
+868 DGQILDNNII
-877 MITGTGLQ
+877 ITGTGLQ

-916 LPGYISGYPIT
+916 LPGYISGYPIS

-958 QSEFSSSVNL
+958 QNEFSSSVGL

-980 NKGAA
+980 QKGGA
-985 APGGPF
+985 GNF
-991 NYENRNYA
+991 YYENRNYP

-1004 YPGRVKDEAVTIG
+1004 YPGRLKDEAVTIG

-1027 NSPFDATASKGP
+1027 NSPFDSTSTKAAFTNDASGSGP
-1039 FDNTSNAAPPGPFIP
+1039 HIP
-1054 WGDAGAVQSFY
+1054 WGNAGAVQSFY

-1099 ARVSKQGVFPVPI
+1099 AKVTNNGAFPVPVN
-1112 PPGDPNG
+1112 D
-1119 YIGCMYPFLSVS
+1119 IGCMYPFLSVS

-1156 DAVLADYGG
+1156 DTVLADYGG
-1165 VTKTSVT
+1165 VTKTSLT
-1172 LGDFDE
+1172 LGSFDE
-1178 DVSSGTDVI
+1178 DVPSGTDII

-1195 AGNTLTLDSVPTI
+1195 AGNTLTLDSVPII

-1227 SVPTVYDKFDIETND
+1227 SVPTIYDKFDLETNS
-1242 LFWYGYP
+1242 LFWYGYS

-1258 ISFQTSYQS
+1258 VSFQTSYQA

-1273 LSNEITINLNNI
+1273 LSNEITIDLNNI
-1285 EPTIGGFTPAQTT
+1285 APTIGGFTPAQTSSA
-1298 DLTQLGVEQACS
+1298 DNGVQQACS
-1310 KPGGTGGYDTT
+1310 KPGGTVGYDTT

-1333 NSGADTI
+1333 NGSADVP

-1353 SEPASSTA
+1353 SEPVGSTA
-1361 TWAISQN
+1361 IWAISQD
-1368 GTLSLVSG
+1368 GTLSLTSG

-1388 VTDAATE
+1388 VTDAAS
-1395 NIAVR
+1395 
-1400 GGSCLT
+1400 SCVLD
-1406 SAGSLSKTC
+1406 AGSLDTTC

-1425 VNQAICAGPTSA
+1425 TNQAICAGPTSELG
-1437 MSLLDTSCNYIN
+1437 LLDTSCP
-1449 NSGGLTHT
+1449 SSFGGT
-1457 GQPLEVFFGASR
+1457 GLPLEVFFGANR
-1469 FVSDAFDVG
+1469 FVNSGIAGTAGANIGSDTTTIMGTIDTALG
-1478 ATGSGTSVILQDI
+1478 ALGPKYGFTSN
-1491 DNGFNP
+1491 NGLN
-1497 SKGSFGYGLSS
+1497 LS
-1508 GSNFNLRYYNV
+1508 YYNV
-1519 LQEGNPNFGET
+1519 LQEIRYGADKTE
-1530 TAFNCVF
+1530 CVI
-1537 LPPVSPLEPN
+1537 LPDPLFTPAY
-1547 FTTGALTQGIMA
+1547 TTGALTQGIMA
-1559 IQAILTKSV
+1559 IQAILTKSATT
-1568 SIPGQVENS
+1568 GTQHTYKTN
-1577 YRTAFTILHRADSST
+1577 FTIVYRPTSSD
-1592 AWTLATC
+1592 AWQLATC
-1599 LAGSPSKPAGGT
+1599 LVGSPSQPAGGT
-1611 IGNFNELDVDGAG
+1611 VGNFNELEVLGPG
-1624 ATTASQTYWFQAV
+1624 ATTASITYFFQNV

-1642 RNNGVSSLGCN
+1642 RNNGLHAVGCN
-1653 ECSVCA
+1653 NCDSCA
-1659 EFTVNYYDAQQ
+1659 SFTVNYYDAQQ
-1670 AQPVNVCTECA
+1670 TQPVLPCIECL

>member
-53 TELRNLYTGSNSKF
+53 TELKNLYTGLGSKF

-81 YSSSFAEDTICPRDI
+81 YNSGFTGDGICPRDT
-96 VVYFAGFVG
+96 VVYFGGFVG
-105 STSFNIQNSL
+105 VGNTGFQINNSL
-115 GVKLDPSVLG
+115 GAKIDPSVLG
-125 IEIGMLLWGDSWGP
+125 IEIGMLLWGNAWGP
-139 SGLPSGDSGYE
+139 SSLPSGNGGFE
-150 NDVLVEGTTPGIT
+150 NDVLVKNIT
-163 GVIETDSKLPGDLQ
+163 SFPSGEIQVNRPLPATLQ
-177 LGDKIYIGYNNTIH
+177 VGDKIYIGYNNTIH

-243 ANPQSLASPTHYVNE
+243 ANPQSLPSPIHYVNE

-267 PYKTPLVL
+267 PYRTPLVL
-275 EDNQRS
+275 EDNQKS
-281 VDAGAQAVSPLKGYV
+281 VVAGAQAVSPLKGYV
-296 CDIADTT
+296 CDIADTS
-303 GIKIGDIVS
+303 GIKIGDIAT
-312 GFPDQEDQ
+312 GFPDQGDQ

-335 IYNNFKDGDF
+335 IYNNFKDGNF
-345 AANMSPGSYDG
+345 AAGMSPGTFDG
-356 ATQAQ
+356 ATQIAL

-367 SSKNLANKRQT
+367 SVKNLANKRQT
-378 NGFETK
+378 NGFETT

-447 NIGPSSLP
+447 NIGPSSVP
-455 LATTITL
+455 TATTITL
-462 QLTKDVTVNA
+462 QLTKNVTVNA

-484 YDPLFTGD
+484 YDSQFTGD

-534 GGQNES
+534 GGQNET

-566 VPLPTI
+566 IPLPSIT
-572 STSTSAEVVNNLI
+572 TSSSSQVVNNLI

-607 LESIQVDDTILESF
+607 LESIQVDDTILPSF
-621 LQLIPQAGSTSS
+621 LQLIPQTTSISS

-684 KHTPPNGID
+684 KHTPPNSID
-693 YEIINEDKSVNYNNY
+693 YEIINEDKSVNYDNY

-762 ELDDPITDVTT
+762 ELDNPITDVTT

-790 QITSNS
+790 QITNNS

-807 TNKSV
+807 TDKTTDS
-812 DVVTVVTLGTGYGIG
+812 VTVATPGTGYIVGQT
-827 DMLSFNSGGG
+827 LSFNSGDG
-837 QGSDL
+837 QGSGL
-842 EVEVV
+842 QVEVIT
-847 AVDGVGGVTGLS
+847 VDGVGGVTGLS
-859 IVNPGNGYV
+859 IKSAGNGYV
-868 DGQILDENT
+868 DGQILDNNII
-877 MITGTGLQ
+877 ITGTGLQ

-958 QSEFSSSVNL
+958 QNEFSSSVGL

-980 NKGAA
+980 QKG
-985 APGGPF
+985 GVGNF
-991 NYENRNYA
+991 YYENRNYP

-1004 YPGRVKDEAVTIG
+1004 YPGRLKDEAVTIG

-1027 NSPFDATASKGP
+1027 NSPFFPAAAKGA
-1039 FDNTSNAAPPGPFIP
+1039 FSNDPAEIP
-1054 WGDAGAVQSFY
+1054 WGIAGAVQSFY

-1084 PNLTQPGSPQLNTLG
+1084 LNLTQPGSPQLNTLG
-1099 ARVSKQGVFPVPI
+1099 ARVTVNGTFPVPAT
-1112 PPGDPNG
+1112 D
-1119 YIGCMYPFLSVS
+1119 IGCMYPFLSVS

-1156 DAVLADYGG
+1156 DTVLADYGG
-1165 VTKTSVT
+1165 VTKTSLT
-1172 LGDFDE
+1172 LGSFDE
-1178 DVSSGTDVI
+1178 DVTSGTDII

-1195 AGNTLTLDSVPTI
+1195 AGNTLTLDGVPII
-1208 TQVLDSNGNDV
+1208 TQVLDSNDNDV

-1227 SVPTVYDKFDIETND
+1227 SVPTVYDKFDLETNS

-1249 SVTKSNQWF
+1249 SATKSNQWF
-1258 ISFQTSYQS
+1258 VSFQTSYQA
-1267 GAFIDV
+1267 GVFIDV
-1273 LSNEITINLNNI
+1273 LSNEITIDLNNI
-1285 EPTIGGFTPAQTT
+1285 APTIGGFTPAQTS
-1298 DLTQLGVEQACS
+1298 DLTELGVEQACS
-1310 KPGGTGGYDTT
+1310 KPGGTSGYDTT

-1333 NSGADTI
+1333 NGSLDVT

-1353 SEPASSTA
+1353 SEPVGSTA
-1361 TWAISQN
+1361 IWAISQN
-1368 GTLSLVSG
+1368 GTLSLTSG
-1376 TLVNGTY
+1376 TLVNGSY

-1388 VTDAATE
+1388 VTDATS
-1395 NIAVR
+1395 
-1400 GGSCLT
+1400 SCVL
-1406 SAGSLSKTC
+1406 SAGSLSTTC

-1425 VNQAICAGPTSA
+1425 TNQAICFGPTSV
-1437 MSLLDTSCNYIN
+1437 MSSLDTSCP
-1449 NSGGLTHT
+1449 SSFGGT
-1457 GQPLEVFFGASR
+1457 GLPLEVFFGANR
-1469 FVSDAFDVG
+1469 FVNSGIVG
-1478 ATGSGTSVILQDI
+1478 TAGLNIGSGTTTIMSTI
-1491 DNGFNP
+1491 DTALGASGPKYGFTSN
-1497 SKGSFGYGLSS
+1497 SGL
-1508 GSNFNLRYYNV
+1508 NLAYYNV
-1519 LQEGNPNFGET
+1519 LQEGNPNFT
-1530 TAFNCVF
+1530 SSPPAFNCITI
-1537 LPPVSPLEPN
+1537 PPTVPPDPN

-1568 SIPGQVENS
+1568 TTGTQHTYKTN
-1577 YRTAFTILHRADSST
+1577 FTIVYRPTST
-1592 AWTLATC
+1592 DAWQLATC
-1599 LAGSPSKPAGGT
+1599 LVGSPSQPAGGT
-1611 IGNFNELDVDGAG
+1611 VGNFNLLQVVGSG
-1624 ATTASQTYWFQAV
+1624 ATTASITYFFQNV

-1642 RNNGVSSLGCN
+1642 RNNGLHGVGCN
-1653 ECSVCA
+1653 NCDSCA

-1670 AQPVNVCTECA
+1670 AQPVNGCTDCL